1 MNKRGKTL
9 KVLGIALLI
18 IIFLVIITAVYFY
31 FFHVFYT
38 YRLCV
43 SNQVEDLEIPCTT
56 KQECIN
62 AFLERMNQEQK
73 TQIES
78 LPELAK
84 VKLEE
89 AYDSA
94 ILCQQT
100 CKEKEIYGGGMG
112 GIKEVSACQPDE
124 TEIKLEIRGKEGL
137 QLYGYLRENNLI

>member
-1 MNKRGKTL
+1 MNKQAKLL
-9 KVLGIALLI
+9 KILTIIFLILI
-18 IIFLVIITAVYFY
+18 IIIIAVAAYLY
-31 FFHVFYT
+31 YFHVFYT

-56 KQECIN
+56 KQECIDT
-62 AFLERMNQEQK
+62 ALEKMNQEQK

-78 LPELAK
+78 LPEIAK
-84 VKLEE
+84 EKLEQ
-89 AYDSA
+89 AYDYA

-137 QLYGYLRENNLI
+137 QLYGYLKENNLI